1 MEGERIDIDH
11 TVEVEELRKEVEK
24 LRKQNEELKKALL
37 GSLNARIYS
46 LLGMCGFQ
54 REEAEEEVNECNS
67 E

>member
-1 MEGERIDIDH
+1 MEGERIDTEH
-11 TVEVEELRKEVEK
+11 TLEVEELRKEVAK

-54 REEAEEEVNECNS
+54 KEEVEEEVNECGS